1 LRTETG
7 VSLLDIKAHLLCFI
21 LSNTFLFI
29 KKMIGIF
36 STIVFYCTLSLS
48 SYRVKADS
56 CDTFNHPKYGIG
68 KCINQ
73 KQCPNALYLPNLCES
88 KPFNIKC
95 CFSLNAPVLEEF
107 RAVWIATVGDMDWPS
122 SKTASPAR
130 QQQELVEILNTI
142 ERLNMNV
149 VIFHVIRKNRCF
161 FFDRQQKMFF
171 LL

>member
-1 LRTETG
+1 
-7 VSLLDIKAHLLCFI
+7 
-21 LSNTFLFI
+21 
-29 KKMIGIF
+29 MIGIF
-36 STIVFYCTLSLS
+36 STIVFYCTLSLL

-107 RAVWIATVGDMDWPS
+107 RAVWIATVNNIDWPS
-122 SKTASPAR
+122 SNTALPAR
-130 QQQELVEILNTI
+130 QQQELIEILDTVQ
-142 ERLNMNV
+142 RLNMNA
-149 VIFHVIRKNRCF
+149 VIFQVIARDTF
-161 FFDRQQKMFF
+161 FCRIIC
-171 LL
+171 